1 MNARVG
7 PVRIALD
14 ETRWHFQHGPID
26 LVLEA
31 WGEAP
36 AVRAAYELAW
46 RRFEGLLEE
55 LVAELPAL
63 RSPIGERVAVAGI
76 VARRMV
82 AACLPFRDVFV
93 TPMAAVAGAVAD
105 EVMATMASV
114 AGVERAY
121 VNNGGDI
128 ALHVGPGA
136 TLRVG
141 IACDPGRAMRH
152 GHGFALDGSFAVD
165 AHLPV
170 RGVATS
176 GWRGRSWSLGIA
188 DSVTV
193 LARSAAAADA
203 AATLIAN
210 AVDVKDPAVERAPA
224 SDVDDN
230 TDLGGR
236 LVTIGVGR
244 LHEEAIDL
252 ALDRGAVV
260 AADFVRR
267 GLIWCAL
274 LALQGM
280 HRVEGGRAELCI
292 LSERLAVRS
301 GQGDIRAG
309 STRQATIRS

>member
-14 ETRWHFQHGPID
+14 GKRWHFQHGPID

-31 WGEAP
+31 WGAEP
-36 AVRAAYELAW
+36 AVHAAHELAW
-46 RRFEGLLEE
+46 RRFDGLLEE
-55 LVAELPAL
+55 LVAELPTL
-63 RSPIGERVAVAGI
+63 RSPMDVGPVGAGN

-82 AACLPFRDVFV
+82 AACLPFRNVFI

-105 EVMATMASV
+105 EILAAMVSAS
-114 AGVERAY
+114 GVDRAY

-128 ALHVGPGA
+128 ALHVGTGA
-136 TLRVG
+136 KLQVG

-152 GHGFALDGSFAVD
+152 GHGFALDGSFEVEARM
-165 AHLPV
+165 PV

-210 AVDVKDPAVERAPA
+210 AVDVEHPAVARTPA

-244 LHEEAIDL
+244 LPEEAIVL
-252 ALDRGAVV
+252 ALDRGAAV
-260 AADFVRR
+260 AADFVQR

-274 LALQGM
+274 LTLQGM
-280 HRVEGGRAELCI
+280 HRVEGGGAGL
-292 LSERLAVRS
+292 LAPER
-301 GQGDIRAG
+301 
-309 STRQATIRS
+309 

>member
-1 MNARVG
+1 MNARSG

-14 ETRWHFQHGPID
+14 EGRWHFQHGPID

-31 WGEAP
+31 WGEEP
-36 AVRAAYELAW
+36 AVHAAHELAW
-46 RRFEGLLEE
+46 RRFDGLLEE
-55 LVAELPAL
+55 LVAELPTL
-63 RSPIGERVAVAGI
+63 RSQVDEGPAVTGH

-82 AACLPFRDVFV
+82 AACLPFRNVFI

-105 EVMATMASV
+105 EVLAAMVSV

-128 ALHVGPGA
+128 ALHVGAGA
-136 TLRVG
+136 KLRVG
-141 IACDPGRAMRH
+141 VASDPGRAMRH
-152 GHGFALDGSFAVD
+152 GHGFALDGSFEVD
-165 AHLPV
+165 ALLPV

-193 LARSAAAADA
+193 LAQSAAAADA

-210 AVDVKDPAVERAPA
+210 AVDIEHSAIARAAA

-244 LHEEAIDL
+244 LPGEAIAV
-252 ALDRGAVV
+252 ALDRGAAV
-260 AADFVRR
+260 ASDFVQR

-274 LALQGM
+274 LTLQGM

-292 LSERLAVRS
+292 LSKRLPVRG
-301 GQGDIRAG
+301 GQGDMRAG
-309 STRQATIRS
+309 SARGVTIRS

>member
-14 ETRWHFQHGPID
+14 ARRWHFQHGPID

-31 WGEAP
+31 WGDED
-36 AVRAAYELAW
+36 AVNIAHERAW

-55 LVAELPAL
+55 LVTELPRL
-63 RSPIGERVAVAGI
+63 RRPVGEAADARGI

-82 AACLPFRDVFV
+82 AACLPFQNVFI

-105 EVMATMASV
+105 EVLAAMASEP
-114 AGVERAY
+114 GLSRAY

-128 ALHVGPGA
+128 AFHVGPA
-136 TLRVG
+136 EKFRVG
-141 IACDPGRAMRH
+141 IANDPGRAMRH
-152 GHGFALDGSFAVD
+152 GHDLALDGSFEID
-165 AHLPV
+165 AQLPV

-210 AVDVKDPAVERAPA
+210 AVDIEHSAVERARA
-224 SDVDDN
+224 CDVDDN
-230 TDLGGR
+230 TDLGTR
-236 LVTIGVGR
+236 LVTVDVGM
-244 LHEEAIDL
+244 LPEASIAV
-252 ALDRGAVV
+252 ALDRGRAL
-260 AADFVRR
+260 AREFARR
-267 GLIWCAL
+267 DLIWAAL
-274 LALQGM
+274 LTLQGA
-280 HRVEGGRAELCI
+280 HRVEGGHAALLVRA
-292 LSERLAVRS
+292 S
-301 GQGDIRAG
+301 
-309 STRQATIRS
+309 

>member
-14 ETRWHFQHGPID
+14 QTRWHFQHGPID

-31 WGEAP
+31 WGDAS
-36 AVRAAYELAW
+36 AVQASHELAW
-46 RRFEGLLEE
+46 RRFDGLLEE

-63 RSPIGERVAVAGI
+63 RSPVAEAPAVAGN

-82 AACLPFRDVFV
+82 DSCLPFRSVFI

-105 EVMATMASV
+105 EILAAMVSAS
-114 AGVERAY
+114 GVERAY

-128 ALHVGPGA
+128 ALHVGAGA
-136 TLRVG
+136 KLRVG

-152 GHGFALDGSFAVD
+152 GHGFVLDGSFEVD
-165 AHLPV
+165 ARLPV

-188 DSVTV
+188 DGVTV
-193 LARSAAAADA
+193 LAQSAAAADA

-210 AVDVKDPAVERAPA
+210 AVDVQHPAIERAPA

-244 LHEEAIDL
+244 LPKEAIVL
-252 ALDRGAVV
+252 ALDRGAAV

-267 GLIWCAL
+267 GLVWGAL
-274 LALQGM
+274 LTLQGI

-292 LSERLAVRS
+292 LSERLALRS
-301 GQGDIRAG
+301 
-309 STRQATIRS
+309 RQEDT